1 MVSREER
8 LRKQL
13 EISTARAKAAKE
25 ALAELRR
32 VQNHK
37 ARKDAR
43 RKRNHEMFESAGLLI
58 LVDLV
63 DSRTGTPSVDRGAL
77 LGGLLA
83 VAKTLGN
90 GPESSRFQEWK
101 KSGDALLAGQ
111 EAARKPPTATIPQQ
125 EHEETVSEA
134 LTNILSDNALRD

>member
-58 LVDLV
+58 LADLV
-63 DSRTGTPSVDRGAL
+63 DSQTGTPSVDRGAL

-83 VAKTLGN
+83 VAKTLES
-90 GPESSRFQEWK
+90 GPEAVNVQKWK
-101 KSGDALLAGQ
+101 NAGDALLAKQ
-111 EAARKPPTATIPQQ
+111 EAARKPPMATRPQQ
-125 EHEETVSEA
+125 EHEETVSET
-134 LTNILSDNALRD
+134 LTNTLGDNALRD